1 MCQYANV
8 LRRPKLQRRLAN
20 MPNQTILMKTLRWKN
35 SFFSNTWN
43 LTTDEIL
50 VGFLKEND
58 WKQTALGEL
67 NGKKFNFATKGF
79 FSQETQVFDADT
91 AAHVATISY
100 NSWHTKAS
108 IITPGG
114 KIFTWR
120 YDNAWNTKWSISD
133 ASAVL
138 VKYTGSITKGT
149 IESAEQDEMLL
160 LSGLFITN
168 YYWQITVAVMIAIFI
183 PIFAS

>member
-1 MCQYANV
+1 
-8 LRRPKLQRRLAN
+8 
-20 MPNQTILMKTLRWKN
+20 MKTLRWKN

-43 LTTDEIL
+43 LTSDETP
-50 VGFLKEND
+50 VGSLRANA
-58 WKQTALGEL
+58 WKKTALGEL

-79 FSQETQVFDADT
+79 FGQETQIFDADS
-91 AAHVATISY
+91 AAHLATISY

-120 YDNAWNTKWSISD
+120 YDNTWHTKWSISD
-133 ASAVL
+133 ASE
-138 VKYTGSITKGT
+138 VKINYAGSITKGT
-149 IESAEQDEMLL
+149 IESAEQDELLL

-168 YYWQITVAVMIAIFI
+168 YYWQISVAVMIAIFI